1 MEDKPEKGYQHLD
14 KPKSTRLFAAFRNK
28 EHLEEM
34 REMLYNN
41 IPDVLHF
48 DLTVFIGQLE
58 STILEGFSDET
69 DE

>member
-1 MEDKPEKGYQHLD
+1 MKN
-14 KPKSTRLFAAFRNK
+14 KPKTTRMFASFRNK

-34 REMLYNN
+34 RDMLYNN
-41 IPDVLHF
+41 IPDALHF

-58 STILEGFSDET
+58 STILEGFSDDR